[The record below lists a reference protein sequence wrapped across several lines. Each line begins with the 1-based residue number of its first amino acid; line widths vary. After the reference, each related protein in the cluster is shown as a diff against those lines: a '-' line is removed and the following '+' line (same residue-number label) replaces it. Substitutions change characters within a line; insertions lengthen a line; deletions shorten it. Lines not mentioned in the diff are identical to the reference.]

1 MPPLSPRDVLKRRV
15 AQLGISRWRF
25 AELCEREGV
34 CSLRG
39 MHRYL
44 KTNADT
50 GHELR
55 ADTLMNALHLSG
67 LVVRPFSYVAGTAER
82 WRKRYGVPK
91 K

>member
-1 MPPLSPRDVLKRRV
+1 
-15 AQLGISRWRF
+15 
-25 AELCEREGV
+25 
-34 CSLRG
+34 

-44 KTNADT
+44 KTNADK